1 MASTLRSN
9 QNYKHFPLYSFSFIY
24 RFERNKTAY
33 TQIHLNA
40 VVAAKNLN
48 SAQFKKLLLF

>member
-9 QNYKHFPLYSFSFIY
+9 QNYKNFPLYSFSFIY